1 MFIKVVVKKG
11 FYEGVFRIRDYF
23 IIWGGKWLIIVY
35 KENGVEIKVD
45 LSKVFFNLRM
55 KGEWYRLV

>member
-23 IIWGGKWLIIVY
+23 IIWGG
-35 KENGVEIKVD
+35 EMVD
-45 LSKVFFNLRM
+45 NSL
-55 KGEWYRLV
+55 

>member
-1 MFIKVVVKKG
+1 M
-11 FYEGVFRIRDYF
+11 
-23 IIWGGKWLIIVY
+23 IIVY